1 MSDGLKVWF
10 TSLFNR
16 KNTFMALVGWMIITT
31 MLTMDFYQLIQINYF
46 FGRGKVDMDAYERLS
61 GLIISGLKE
70 HSIMALLYYFGTK
83 TGDYLSSG
91 KQGACELCGK

>member
-1 MSDGLKVWF
+1 MSENLRNWF
-10 TSLFNR
+10 ASLINK

-31 MLTMDFYQLIQINYF
+31 MLVVDFYQLIQINYF
-46 FGRGKVDMDAYERLS
+46 FGKGKVDMDAYERLS

-83 TGDYLSSG
+83 AGDSLGLG
-91 KQGACELCGK
+91 KNASCEACGE

>member
-1 MSDGLKVWF
+1 MSEDLKSWF
-10 TSLFNR
+10 TALFHK

-31 MLTMDFYQLIQINYF
+31 MLVVDFYQLIQINYF
-46 FGRGKVDMDAYERLS
+46 FGKGKIDMDAYERLS

-83 TGDYLSSG
+83 ANEYLSSG
-91 KQGACELCGK
+91 KSGACEVCGR